1 MLLCAEPTASFPA
14 KIGAKSGMLTIRI
27 YNSRDQQTPPEAV
40 SLLVN
45 GCAAHNWRQVL
56 TFGIWLTFGDARCSS
71 HIDRSFYRKKKTF
84 VEGSCKD
91 ESEASTCSPGGI
103 RSNRY

>member
-14 KIGAKSGMLTIRI
+14 KIGAKSGTLTIRI

-45 GCAAHNWRQVL
+45 GCAAHDWGQVL
-56 TFGIWLTFGDARCSS
+56 TFEGKNGPHFRAFTS
-71 HIDRSFYRKKKTF
+71 HPERS
-84 VEGSCKD
+84 EGSVAIG
-91 ESEASTCSPGGI
+91 SEMLRCAQHDRAGPCC
-103 RSNRY
+103 

>member
-14 KIGAKSGMLTIRI
+14 KIGAKSGTLTIRI

-45 GCAAHNWRQVL
+45 GCAAHDWGQVL
-56 TFGIWLTFGDARCSS
+56 TIEGKNG
-71 HIDRSFYRKKKTF
+71 HISGHLPVNLRIKWAD
-84 VEGSCKD
+84 C
-91 ESEASTCSPGGI
+91 
-103 RSNRY
+103 

>member
-45 GCAAHNWRQVL
+45 GCAAHDWGQVL
-56 TFGIWLTFGDARCSS
+56 TFEGKNGPHFRAFTSNLTEGLTGKCP
-71 HIDRSFYRKKKTF
+71 
-84 VEGSCKD
+84 EGSTDLAPMLEFLAQGSKAP
-91 ESEASTCSPGGI
+91 E
-103 RSNRY
+103 RL

>member
-14 KIGAKSGMLTIRI
+14 KIGAKSGTLTIRI

-45 GCAAHNWRQVL
+45 GCAAHYSRQVL
-56 TFGIWLTFGDARCSS
+56 TF
-71 HIDRSFYRKKKTF
+71 
-84 VEGSCKD
+84 EGKNGPHFR
-91 ESEASTCSPGGI
+91 AFTSTVTNALF
-103 RSNRY
+103 R